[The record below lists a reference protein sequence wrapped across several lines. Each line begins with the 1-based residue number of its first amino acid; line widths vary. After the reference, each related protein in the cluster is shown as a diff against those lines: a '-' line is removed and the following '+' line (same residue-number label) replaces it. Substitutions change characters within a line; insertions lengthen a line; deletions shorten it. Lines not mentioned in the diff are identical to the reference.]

1 MAIVQRNVQI
11 KASPQETMALLSDAS
26 RWPDWYP
33 GMTEIDIAAPF
44 PEAGGKV
51 VFKVKSA
58 GISMP
63 ITETVLD
70 YEPGKLQVLQMD
82 GMLSGRARSEAT
94 PDGDGT
100 RRTTTFDYSLPGGVF
115 GKIAD
120 ALIVR
125 RLNVKSLE
133 EGLQNF
139 KVLVE
144 RPKVARRR
152 AGGCRPS
159 RCSYVKAKPLIRPQR
174 CARSC
179 ACPSRSRSFAPSS
192 SGIIKERIPG
202 RHSSVGAMPRS
213 YQVRPGIHGPVAS
226 DTTRAGQT

>member
-1 MAIVQRNVQI
+1 MAMVQRSVHIN
-11 KASPQETMALLSDAS
+11 ASPQGTMALLSDAS

-33 GMTEIDIAAPF
+33 GMTEIEVAAPF

-70 YEPGKLQVLQMD
+70 YEPGRLQVLQMD
-82 GMLSGRARSEAT
+82 GMLSGRARWEVA

-100 RRTTTFDYSLPGGVF
+100 RLTTTFDYVLPGAVF
-115 GKIAD
+115 GRIAD

-125 RLNVKSLE
+125 RLNAKSLE

-144 RPKVARRR
+144 R
-152 AGGCRPS
+152 
-159 RCSYVKAKPLIRPQR
+159 
-174 CARSC
+174 
-179 ACPSRSRSFAPSS
+179 
-192 SGIIKERIPG
+192 
-202 RHSSVGAMPRS
+202 H
-213 YQVRPGIHGPVAS
+213 
-226 DTTRAGQT
+226 